1 LAVAGARQ
9 GSTVRT
15 WIDRSGALT
24 DPPADHRVIVG
35 YVFLAVMVTC
45 ELSWLVLLAAAVLV
59 RRALDRRRL
68 NAWEAEW
75 RASGPL
81 WSGHCG

>member
-1 LAVAGARQ
+1 
-9 GSTVRT
+9 VRT
-15 WIDRSGALT
+15 WIDRSGAVT
-24 DPPADHRVIVG
+24 APPADHRVIVG
-35 YVFLAVMVTC
+35 SVFLAVMATC

-68 NAWEAEW
+68 NGWEADW

-81 WSGHCG
+81 WSGRRS

>member
-1 LAVAGARQ
+1 MA
-9 GSTVRT
+9 T
-15 WIDRSGALT
+15 
-24 DPPADHRVIVG
+24 
-35 YVFLAVMVTC
+35 F

-75 RASGPL
+75 RANGPL
-81 WSGHCG
+81 WSGRRS